1 MQIKDGEYVPQ
12 SEEDFFEIAALEL
25 LEQKPN
31 ASVNEDTVVNGI
43 IEGFSRTLA
52 DTTEQNLQQV
62 YDAGF
67 ILNASGNELTKRAEE
82 LGYFRKDPVKAT
94 GVVEFSRNQ
103 VATQDYPIDQGTVVE
118 TLAEDPIQFETTED
132 VTLTQGS
139 SSVKVN
145 VQALEGG
152 TDGNVG
158 ANTVRAMPSPPTGVG
173 SVTNPN
179 PIGDPAYSDVD
190 GNTLLVGQDRE
201 DDEELQNRVLRE
213 DGSPGSASSEDI
225 ATALSNID
233 SVIDA
238 TAVVNNTATD
248 NTGSGGLPPY
258 TTEIVVQGGPT
269 EKIIETLFGVM
280 TPIDFRRLYAGVNG
294 TEVTDTVYDSFIEST
309 VTGRISRPTT
319 VDPTI
324 TVDVVVTEDFVGT
337 DSVKNAIIE
346 YTGGIDTDSNEYVGL
361 TLGEDLYVDKIENA
375 ITSVEGVRGKQ
386 NVKIDEN
393 GDGTDDTTTDAN
405 GLSVLLIEKT
415 EVVYLQSNDVVVN
428 TTQA

>member
-12 SEEDFFEIAALEL
+12 SEDDFFEIAALEL

-31 ASVNEDTVVNGI
+31 ASVNEDTVVNGL

-52 DTTEQNLQQV
+52 DTTEQNLQSV

-67 ILNASGNELTKRAEE
+67 ILNASGKELTKRAEE
-82 LGYFRKDPVKAT
+82 LGFFRKDAVKAT

-103 VATQDYPIDQGTVVE
+103 TATQDYTIPQGTVVE
-118 TLAEDPIQFETTED
+118 TLSEDPVQFETTEE
-132 VTLTQGS
+132 VTLS
-139 SSVKVN
+139 SGTRTVKAN
-145 VQALEGG
+145 VQAVDGG

-158 ANTVRAMPSPPTGVG
+158 ANTIEAMPSPPTGVG
-173 SVTNPN
+173 SVSNPN
-179 PIGDPAYSDVD
+179 PTGDPAYTDTD
-190 GNTLLVGQDRE
+190 GNTLLVGQDEE
-201 DDEELQNRVLRE
+201 DDQELQNRVLRE
-213 DGSPGSASSEDI
+213 DGSPGSASSDDI
-225 ATALSNID
+225 STALTNID

-238 TAVVNNTATD
+238 TAVVNNTDTD

-258 TTEIVVQGGPT
+258 STEIVVQGGTT
-269 EKIIETLFGVM
+269 EEIIETLFGVM
-280 TPIDFRRLYAGVNG
+280 TPIDFRRLHAGVNG
-294 TEVTDTVYDSFIEST
+294 TEVTDTVYDTFLEST

-324 TVDVVVTEDFVGT
+324 TVDVVVTDDFVGT

-375 ITSVEGVRGKQ
+375 ITSVDGVRGKQ
-386 NVKIDEN
+386 NVQIDQT
-393 GDGTDDTTTDAN
+393 GDGTDDTTTDGN
-405 GLSVLLIEKT
+405 GLSVLSVAKT